1 MGQAA
6 GFLGAAAI
14 AVAAIFGL
22 IRLQDG
28 GGEDNAPPE
37 AQAATGAAAAAAPTP
52 RPNGPVMAA
61 GGVIPAG
68 SRQGVVLV
76 VVRPGQTPPEGVMRS
91 NMLPHLLVKT
101 VTQEIEPDVSVDTL
115 YRAVRLFT
123 GGRVPVEIVD
133 LR

>member
-6 GFLGAAAI
+6 GFLGAAAF

-28 GGEDNAPPE
+28 GSEGTAAPAAPPPTGTV
-37 AQAATGAAAAAAPTP
+37 AATIPP
-52 RPNGPVMAA
+52 RAHAPVMAA

-76 VVRPGQTPPEGVMRS
+76 VVRPGQAPPEGLVRA
-91 NMLPHLLVKT
+91 NTLPHLLVKV
-101 VTQEIEPDVSVDTL
+101 VTQEIEPGVSVDTL

>member
-1 MGQAA
+1 MGQAV

-28 GGEDNAPPE
+28 GEVPPPP
-37 AQAATGAAAAAAPTP
+37 AAGAATGTPAAASPTP

-76 VVRPGQTPPEGVMRS
+76 VVRPGQAPPEGVTRS

-101 VTQEIEPDVSVDTL
+101 VTQEIEPGVSVDTL